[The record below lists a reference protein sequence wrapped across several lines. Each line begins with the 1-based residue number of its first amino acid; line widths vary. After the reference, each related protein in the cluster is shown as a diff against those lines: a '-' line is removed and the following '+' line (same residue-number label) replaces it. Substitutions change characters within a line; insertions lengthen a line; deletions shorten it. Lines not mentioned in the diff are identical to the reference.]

1 MEIGK
6 ILLTVA
12 KIYKK
17 KYIGINV
24 KERNLSWEGGSK
36 GGRNTY
42 TKLIYGYN
50 VFPSK
55 IPL

>member
-12 KIYKK
+12 KIYK

-24 KERNLSWEGGSK
+24 KERNLSWEGGSE